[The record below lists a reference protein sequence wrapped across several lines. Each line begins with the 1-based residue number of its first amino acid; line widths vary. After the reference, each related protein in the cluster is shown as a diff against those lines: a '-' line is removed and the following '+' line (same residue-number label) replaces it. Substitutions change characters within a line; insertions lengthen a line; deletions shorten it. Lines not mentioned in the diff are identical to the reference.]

1 MSPAGADPAKVR
13 EPLARRGAS
22 MNRIESRRAHS
33 GLWQYA
39 LFIDVNGHVDDS
51 PLRAALA
58 EFGESTGGVRVLGSC
73 PVAVP

>member
-1 MSPAGADPAKVR
+1 
-13 EPLARRGAS
+13 

-33 GLWQYA
+33 GLWQSA
-39 LFIDVNGHVDDS
+39 LFIDVNGHVDES

-58 EFGESTGGVRVLGSC
+58 EFGESAGGVRVLGSR